1 MARQTFRTD
10 PLSISTLENVIL
22 WHSTAIWSDLTC
34 SLPFGMSSS
43 SILVLVLT
51 ICLYSCLLLRSLPK
65 HGTRS
70 RSPREQLDGPMM
82 IAGDN
87 MENCAGNLSAIPLPN
102 IYSYVLM
109 NSTILS
115 SPTLFFCG
123 SSIKM
128 SFPFFFFSS
137 LSAKSL
143 FVYLSCSS
151 YPTGFW
157 ILLALIFLIVRT
169 SLITGLGL
177 DELVNFTK
185 FETRNGDL

>member
-22 WHSTAIWSDLTC
+22 RHSIAIWSDLTC

-87 MENCAGNLSAIPLPN
+87 MENSAGNLSAITLPN

-109 NSTILS
+109 NSTFYLHQPFS
-115 SPTLFFCG
+115 FVVRQSKCPSP
-123 SSIKM
+123 
-128 SFPFFFFSS
+128 FSS
-137 LSAKSL
+137 FLHCRPNPYLYTCPVRVTPLVSEFFWLLFSL
-143 FVYLSCSS
+143 
-151 YPTGFW
+151 
-157 ILLALIFLIVRT
+157 
-169 SLITGLGL
+169 
-177 DELVNFTK
+177 
-185 FETRNGDL
+185 